1 MMNKQIYQENE
12 EEEKNQKKFYILK
25 QSHNNE
31 ILTYFITHTHTHS
44 IYVRKRRIYIFEIIY
59 SNNVFNPFFF

>member
-1 MMNKQIYQENE
+1 MMNKQIYQEEEE

-31 ILTYFITHTHTHS
+31 ILTYFITHTLNLC
-44 IYVRKRRIYIFEIIY
+44 KKKKNIYIFEIIY